1 MKLKDLLNES
11 IQLANDIKMDKLL
24 KGKEI
29 TSFIFD
35 DQGLK
40 ALAST
45 NVIDNTNDKGVGNR
59 KLTVY
64 VSTNKDDLV
73 KLMHIKTN
81 DIEKK
86 VLDEIIKEFGLKLV
100 D

>member
-1 MKLKDLLNES
+1 MNLNTLNES
-11 IQLANDIKMDKLL
+11 IQFANDIKMDKLL
-24 KGKEI
+24 KGKDI
-29 TSFIFD
+29 TSFVFN

-45 NVIDNTNDKGVGNR
+45 TKIEDTNNKGVKNR

-81 DIEKK
+81 DIGKK
-86 VLDEIIKEFGLKLV
+86 ALDAIIKEFGLKLV